1 MSDKPL
7 ILYIGEDEAY
17 FKALESEFNKIASGG
32 VKFQKIFESTEQKIQ
47 SLFLKVITLEPI
59 CILVDFSKL
68 PQEYLHL
75 ARLISRTNSL
85 HSVLTVGLLDNL
97 TTPEIIAE
105 SLVTGMKLIHFKGP
119 EVYDVVFDITKL
131 ILPEKSSEHG
141 FATAALNEEWESGI
155 LCKIGFVESECVHFE
170 TDFPLE
176 AGADLRLAHVWQEKK
191 IIPSRQIQVTSVTEE
206 NLYYQFQY
214 SVGAKFK
221 FIDEIVPD
229 EDSTEEDLED
239 RQKDRQELIRR
250 SKKQFKAWIED
261 NQSSSQEKIA
271 KVLVIDREYHFY
283 QDQKRTDKYSYLIRC
298 QPYLENSEISN
309 ELRRV
314 APQVIAVSMEE
325 DEVPA
330 PRSDFTFLERLME
343 SVKALPRER
352 WPFLVVFNTSLPSG
366 ALQKQLNYENVMS
379 ASNELSV
386 EILLKMASIFEK
398 KLLKQREI
406 TSKSNDSRV
415 YLKKSN
421 AASVGEI
428 LNPVTITKLS
438 ETDLSFKS
446 EINFLPG
453 TNLRFKKP
461 IPMVIHVL
469 PGKDKEYYGLIHC
482 LGEAQKKELR
492 KYVNSIFFRDHD
504 AKVSSEADEFRKLNE
519 TKRLEKVEQ
528 EKKAQEEESEDN
540 GEPVSSD

>member
-1 MSDKPL
+1 MSEKAL

-17 FKALESEFNKIASGG
+17 FKALEAEFSKLAPGAL
-32 VKFQKIFESTEQKIQ
+32 KFQKIFETSEPKIQ
-47 SLFLKVITLEPI
+47 SLFLKVKDLEPI

-68 PQEYLHL
+68 PLEYLHL
-75 ARLISRTNSL
+75 ARLISRTNTLRST
-85 HSVLTVGLLDNL
+85 LTVGLLDNL

-119 EVYDVVFDITKL
+119 EVFDVVFDIAKL

-141 FATAALNEEWESGI
+141 FATAALSEVWEAGV

-176 AGADLRLAHVWQEKK
+176 VGESLRLAHSWQEKK
-191 IIPSRQIQVTSVTEE
+191 IIPSRQVQVTSVTEE
-206 NLYYQFQY
+206 NLYYQFKY
-214 SVGAKFK
+214 AVGAKFN
-221 FIDEIVPD
+221 FIDEILPA
-229 EDSTEEDLED
+229 EDSTEEDLVD
-239 RQKDRQELIRR
+239 REKDRQELIRR
-250 SKKQFKAWIED
+250 SKKQFKSWIED
-261 NQSSSQEKIA
+261 NISSSQEKIA
-271 KVLVIDREYHFY
+271 KVLVIDRDYHFY

-298 QPYLENSEISN
+298 QPYLEVSEIKD

-314 APQVIAVSMEE
+314 CPQVIAISLEE
-325 DEVPA
+325 GEIPQ
-330 PRSDFTFLERLME
+330 PRSDFNFLERLLE
-343 SVKALPRER
+343 SVKALPKER

-366 ALQKQLNYENVMS
+366 ALQKQLNYENIMS

-398 KLLKQREI
+398 KLLQQREK
-406 TSKSNDSRV
+406 TTGSHDARV

-438 ETDLSFKS
+438 ETDLTFQS
-446 EINFLPG
+446 EIEFKAG

-469 PGKDKEYYGLIHC
+469 PGKEKEYYGLIHC

-504 AKVSSEADEFRKLNE
+504 AKVSSEADEFHKLNE
-519 TKRLEKVEQ
+519 AKRLEKLEQ
-528 EKKAQEEESEDN
+528 EKKAQEENSAEKDEAT
-540 GEPVSSD
+540 SSD

>member
-1 MSDKPL
+1 MSDKAL

-17 FKALESEFNKIASGG
+17 FKALEAEFNKLASGAL
-32 VKFQKIFESTEQKIQ
+32 KFQKIFDTTEEKIQ
-47 SLFLKVITLEPI
+47 ALFLKIKELEPI

-68 PQEYLHL
+68 PQEFLHL

-85 HSVLTVGLLDNL
+85 QSVLTVGLLDNL

-119 EVYDVVFDITKL
+119 EVFDVVFDVAKL

-141 FATAALNEEWESGI
+141 FATAALSESWESGI
-155 LCKIGFVESECVHFE
+155 LCKIGFVESECIHFE
-170 TDFPLE
+170 TDFPLQTGE
-176 AGADLRLAHVWQEKK
+176 KLRLQHVWQEKK
-191 IIPSRQIQVTSVTEE
+191 IIPSRQIEVTSVAEE
-206 NLYYQFQY
+206 NLYYQFRY
-214 SVGAKFK
+214 AVGAKFM

-229 EDSTEEDLED
+229 EETTEEDLAD
-239 RQKDRQELIRR
+239 REKDRQELIRR
-250 SKKQFKAWIED
+250 SKKQFKSWIED
-261 NQSSSQEKIA
+261 NMSSSQEKIA

-283 QDQKRTDKYSYLIRC
+283 QNQKRTDKYSYLIRC
-298 QPYLENSEISN
+298 QPYLDASEIKN
-309 ELRRV
+309 ELRKV
-314 APQVIAVSMEE
+314 APQVIAISLEE
-325 DEVPA
+325 GEIPA
-330 PRSDFTFLERLME
+330 PRSDFNFLEKLLE
-343 SVKALPRER
+343 NVKALPKENQ
-352 WPFLVVFNTSLPSG
+352 PFLVIFNTSLPSG
-366 ALQKQLNYENVMS
+366 ALQKQLNYEHLMS

-386 EILLKMASIFEK
+386 DILLKMASIFEK
-398 KLLKQREI
+398 KLIKQREM
-406 TSKSNDSRV
+406 TSPSKDSRV

-428 LNPVTITKLS
+428 LNPVLITKLS
-438 ETDLSFKS
+438 ETDLAFQSDIVFQ
-446 EINFLPG
+446 PG

-519 TKRLEKVEQ
+519 AKRLEKVEQ
-528 EKKAQEEESEDN
+528 EKKAQEENSEQKD
-540 GEPVSSD
+540 EAPTSE

>member
-1 MSDKPL
+1 MSEKAL

-17 FKALESEFNKIASGG
+17 FKALESEFQKLAPGAVG
-32 VKFQKIFESTEQKIQ
+32 FKKIFETTEPKIQ
-47 SLFLKVITLEPI
+47 SLFLKVIELQPI

-68 PQEYLHL
+68 PQEFLHL
-75 ARLISRTNSL
+75 ARLISRTNTL
-85 HSVLTVGLLDNL
+85 QSVLTVGLLDNL
-97 TTPEIIAE
+97 TSNEIIAE

-119 EVYDVVFDITKL
+119 DVYDVVFDITKL

-141 FATAALNEEWESGI
+141 FATAALSEDWEAGI
-155 LCKIGFVESECVHFE
+155 LCKIGFVENECVHFE

-176 AGADLRLAHVWQEKK
+176 VGGNLRLAHMWQEKK

-206 NLYYQFQY
+206 NLYYQFRY
-214 SVGAKFK
+214 GVGAKFK
-221 FIDEIVPD
+221 FIDELVHD
-229 EDSTEEDLED
+229 EDTKEEDAED
-239 RQKDRQELIRR
+239 REKDRQELIRR
-250 SKKQFKAWIED
+250 SKKQFKSWIED

-271 KVLVIDREYHFY
+271 KVLVIDRDFHFY

-298 QPYLENSEISN
+298 QPFLEAAEVTSE
-309 ELRRV
+309 LKRV
-314 APQVIAVSMEE
+314 APQVIAISLEE
-325 DEVPA
+325 VEVPA
-330 PRSDFTFLERLME
+330 PRSDFTFLEQLIE
-343 SVKALPRER
+343 SIKAFPKER
-352 WPFLVVFNTSLPSG
+352 WPFLVIFNTSLPSG
-366 ALQKQLNYENVMS
+366 ALQKQLNYEHIMS

-386 EILLKMASIFEK
+386 EVLLKMACLFEN
-398 KLLKQREI
+398 KLLKKREMLSA
-406 TSKSNDSRV
+406 SKDPRV

-428 LNPVTITKLS
+428 LNPIKVTKLS
-438 ETDLSFKS
+438 ETDLVFQS
-446 EINFLPG
+446 EIQFQPG

-519 TKRLEKVEQ
+519 AKLQEKVEQ
-528 EKKAQEEESEDN
+528 EKKAQEESAKEDEEST
-540 GEPVSSD
+540 SSE

>member
-1 MSDKPL
+1 MSEKAL

-17 FKALESEFNKIASGG
+17 FKALESEFNKLASGA
-32 VKFQKIFESTEQKIQ
+32 VKFQKIFETTEQKIQ
-47 SLFLKVITLEPI
+47 SLFIKVTELQPL
-59 CILVDFSKL
+59 CILIDFSKL

-75 ARLISRTNSL
+75 ARLVSRVNTLESI
-85 HSVLTVGLLDNL
+85 LTVGLLDNL

-119 EVYDVVFDITKL
+119 DVFDVVYDIAKL

-141 FATAALNEEWESGI
+141 FATAALSEVWEAGI
-155 LCKIGFVESECVHFE
+155 LCKIGFVESECAHFE
-170 TDFPLE
+170 TDFSLE
-176 AGADLRLAHVWQEKK
+176 VGESLRLAHVWQEKK
-191 IIPSRQIQVTSVTEE
+191 IIPSRQIKVTSVSEE
-206 NLYYQFQY
+206 NLYYQFKY

-229 EDSTEEDLED
+229 EETTEEDLQD
-239 RQKDRQELIRR
+239 REKDRQELIRR
-250 SKKQFKAWIED
+250 SKKQFKSWIDD
-261 NQSSSQEKIA
+261 NMSSSQEKIA

-298 QPYLENSEISN
+298 QPYLEISELKK
-309 ELRRV
+309 ELQRV
-314 APQVIAVSMEE
+314 SPQVIAISLEE
-325 DEVPA
+325 GEVPE
-330 PRSDFTFLERLME
+330 PRSDFNFLERLME
-343 SVKALPRER
+343 VIKALPKER
-352 WPFLVVFNTSLPSG
+352 WPFLVIFNTSLPSPS
-366 ALQKQLNYENVMS
+366 LQKQLNYESIMS

-386 EILLKMASIFEK
+386 EVLLKMASVFEK
-398 KLLKQREI
+398 KLLKQREMNGA
-406 TSKSNDSRV
+406 SKDPRV

-421 AASVGEI
+421 AASLGEI
-428 LNPVTITKLS
+428 LNPITITKLS
-438 ETDLSFKS
+438 ETDLTFQSDIQFR
-446 EINFLPG
+446 PG

-469 PGKDKEYYGLIHC
+469 PGKDKEFYGLIHC

-504 AKVSSEADEFRKLNE
+504 AKVTSESDEFKKLNE

-528 EKKAQEEESEDN
+528 EKKSQEEKSSEED
-540 GEPVSSD
+540 GATPAE